1 MYVTRHWL
9 QAKGN
14 CRTVKLSLKKPP
26 WKLTWNYFATQFQD
40 NIQYIHTEQ
49 KCMILT
55 DDRLQFKIV
64 SKN

>member
-9 QAKGN
+9 QAKGK
-14 CRTVKLSLKKPP
+14 CRTVKFSLKKNP

-49 KCMILT
+49 KWMILT